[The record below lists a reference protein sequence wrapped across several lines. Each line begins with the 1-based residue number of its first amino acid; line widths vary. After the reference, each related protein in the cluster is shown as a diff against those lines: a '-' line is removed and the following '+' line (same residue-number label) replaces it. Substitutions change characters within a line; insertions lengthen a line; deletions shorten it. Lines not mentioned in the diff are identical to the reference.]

1 MNIERF
7 HNELA
12 MQLGY
17 ERIVNDKRIQISVED
32 SDFPWVTLKIQ
43 GYDDIRFKASDNADD
58 VELAFM
64 PGMQNEIRTIMDAV
78 HQAYLKS
85 ARDTFTCLCKCGM

>member
-32 SDFPWVTLKIQ
+32 SDSLWVTLKIK
-43 GYDDIRFKASDNADD
+43 GHDDIRFKASNSVDD
-58 VELAFM
+58 IEIISIPEL
-64 PGMQNEIRTIMDAV
+64 QNEIRTIMDAV
-78 HQAYLKS
+78 HQAYIRCT
-85 ARDTFTCLCKCGM
+85 RDSFNRYIC